1 MICHLDLFNGWIYKC
16 FLFKNQD
23 KKLDFKVVFLYDS
36 VMIKLDDVS
45 VQIGFQELLNGAQ
58 LFVPDGAKVGI
69 VGSNGCGKS
78 TLFKVLTG
86 KMEAVGDV
94 EISSFDRLAYVEQE
108 IENPHLK
115 VKEYVLQKDKYL
127 LKAQAFYENAPDAEK
142 AEAYEDVKR
151 LGGETVDARISS
163 VLKGLGFK
171 EEDFEKPVSD
181 FSGGWQMRLN
191 LAGALFQPSTI
202 LLLDEP
208 TNHLDLES
216 VIWLQSHLKKYKGT
230 LLLISHD
237 KHILNEVCDKI
248 VVFQNKKLITYT
260 GNYDTYLNTEA
271 TQNKVLARQ
280 IQKDA
285 EKKEHLMAFVNR
297 FRYKASKAKQAQS
310 RLKMLEK
317 MQELPALMV
326 DKEERF
332 SFLEPEDAVPPLIS
346 AEDVQL
352 GYDEKVVLR
361 NVAFSLAENERIA
374 LLGQNGNGKS
384 TLAKFMVGVLKAQK
398 GTVHYWD
405 KLKIGYF
412 SQHQEEELP
421 LNETPVSYFES
432 LMKGENQ
439 TTVRTHLA
447 SFGLTGEKAL
457 TQIQRLSGGEKSRL
471 LFAKMALK
479 KPNLLILDE
488 PTNHL
493 DIKGRSALAMALND
507 YKGSIILITHDFQ
520 LIQEVAETLWLVKE
534 GKCTPFD
541 GDLEEYKQF
550 LLTPVVDK
558 KQEKA
563 LLKEKQEK
571 EAQKQAQKQSFAEK
585 RKLRADLLAI
595 ERQMK
600 ALADEKEKIEKLFE
614 TMLSSDEIVRLSK
627 KNMEIQKDIDVLE
640 EKWFSLSEMLEE

>member
-1 MICHLDLFNGWIYKC
+1 M
-16 FLFKNQD
+16 FKNQD

-36 VMIKLDDVS
+36 VMIKLEDVS
-45 VQIGFQELLNGAQ
+45 VQIGFQELLSHAQ

-216 VIWLQSHLKKYKGT
+216 VIWLQNHLKKYKGT

-310 RLKMLEK
+310 RLKMLKK

-332 SFLEPEDAVPPLIS
+332 SFLEPEEAIPPLIS
-346 AEDVQL
+346 AEGVQL

-398 GTVHYWD
+398 GNVHYWD

-507 YKGSIILITHDFQ
+507 YKGSIVLITHDFQ

-534 GKCTPFD
+534 GKCTPFE
-541 GDLEEYKQF
+541 GDLEEYKQL

-558 KQEKA
+558 KQEKS

-600 ALADEKEKIEKLFE
+600 ALAEEKEKIEKLFE

>member
-1 MICHLDLFNGWIYKC
+1 MICHLNLFNGWIYKC

-23 KKLDFKVVFLYDS
+23 KKLDFKVVFLYDLT
-36 VMIKLDDVS
+36 MIKLEDVT
-45 VQIGFQELLNGAQ
+45 VQIGFQELLSHVQ

-86 KMEAVGDV
+86 KMEAIGDV

-108 IENPHLK
+108 IENPYLS

-127 LKAQAFYENAPDAEK
+127 LKAKQVYENASDTEK
-142 AEAYEDVKR
+142 AEAYEEVKR
-151 LGGETVDARISS
+151 LGAETVDARISS

-171 EEDFEKPVSD
+171 EEDFVKPVSD

-191 LAGALFQPSTI
+191 LAGALFQPSTV

-216 VIWLQSHLKKYKGT
+216 VIWLQNHLKKYKGT

-248 VVFQNKKLITYT
+248 VVFQNKKLISYT
-260 GNYDTYLNTEA
+260 GNYDTYLNTQA
-271 TQNKVLARQ
+271 MQNKVLARQ

-285 EKKEHLMAFVNR
+285 EKREHLMAFVNR

-317 MQELPALMV
+317 MQELPSLMI
-326 DKEERF
+326 DKEECF
-332 SFLEPEDAVPPLIS
+332 SFLDTEDAVPPLIS
-346 AEDVQL
+346 AEGVQL

-361 NVAFSLAENERIA
+361 NVDFSLSENERIA

-398 GTVHYWD
+398 GNVHYWD

-439 TTVRTHLA
+439 TVIRSHLA
-447 SFGLTGEKAL
+447 SFGITGEKAL
-457 TQIQRLSGGEKSRL
+457 TPIQRLSGGEKSRL
-471 LFAKMALK
+471 LFAKMSLK

-493 DIKGRSALAMALND
+493 DIKGRSALAMALNE

-520 LIQEVAETLWLVKE
+520 LIQEVAETLWLVKD
-534 GKCTPFD
+534 GKCKPFE
-541 GDLEEYKQF
+541 GDLEEYKQL
-550 LLTPVVDK
+550 LLTPFVDK

-571 EAQKQAQKQSFAEK
+571 QAQKEAKKLLNANK
-585 RKLRADLLAI
+585 RKIKADILAL
-595 ERQMK
+595 ER
-600 ALADEKEKIEKLFE
+600 ALAQLNKEKEEFEKKFE
-614 TMLSSDEIVRLSK
+614 SPLTPDEILEVTK
-627 KNMEIQKDIDVLE
+627 KITSIQKEIDVLE